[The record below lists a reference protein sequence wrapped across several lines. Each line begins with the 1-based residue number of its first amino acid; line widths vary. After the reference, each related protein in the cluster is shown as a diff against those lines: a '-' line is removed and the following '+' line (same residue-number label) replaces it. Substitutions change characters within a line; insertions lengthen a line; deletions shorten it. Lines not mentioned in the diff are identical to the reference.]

1 MGHRAGRGIDG
12 HGGGHSADVAWRLRW
27 IVAARDQAANSV
39 LARAASIG
47 IKRSRHVS
55 RLTIPL
61 DMKAER

>member
-1 MGHRAGRGIDG
+1 
-12 HGGGHSADVAWRLRW
+12 
-27 IVAARDQAANSV
+27 VAARDQAANSV